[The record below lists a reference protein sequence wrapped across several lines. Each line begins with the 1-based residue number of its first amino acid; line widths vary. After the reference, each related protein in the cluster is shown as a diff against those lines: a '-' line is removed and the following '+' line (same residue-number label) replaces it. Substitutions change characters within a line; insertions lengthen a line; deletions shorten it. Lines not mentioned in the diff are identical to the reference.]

1 MASVLYQKYR
11 SQNFDELVGQEDIAN
26 ILKNSLKKGQT
37 SQAYLFV
44 GSRGTGKTSTAR
56 ILAKALNCT
65 NLKDDGNPCNECEN
79 CKDISEGRFLDLIEI
94 DAASNR
100 GIDQIRELKERIE
113 FTPSKGNYKVYIIDE
128 VHMLTTEAFN
138 ALLKTLEE
146 PPRHVVFILAT
157 TDVHKL
163 PPTIISRCQRYDF
176 RLGTDE
182 EVRRLIE
189 RVLKDEG
196 VEMEKDALDVVV
208 KNAKGSYRDALS
220 ILDVVY
226 SGQENKDDRIT
237 LDEVKKTLGLPDFDT
252 VLLLLKYLLEG
263 DGCKAL
269 SVLNDVESSGI
280 NLQQFTEYV
289 LDILRE
295 ILVGKIKNDLGKEFD
310 FVRDVDMRGVYR
322 LINLF
327 LEAENKIRYSSNQ
340 ILVLEMII
348 PEMMKP
354 NVNTDI
360 EMINRDVK
368 KKVGSKDGS
377 VDSKNDS
384 VKEPVVK
391 RNIIEKIVGKGKN
404 EKESKIGTEKESKLN
419 VQKES
424 GCNGASVS
432 VNEIKEKW
440 ELFVATIKPYNGHL
454 YAFLEGANI
463 LSFDDGVMHLEV
475 PFEFHKE
482 RIEVPKSRNIISE
495 VFNEVYGSSCR
506 VVCDVNSAIKP
517 VGKSTADFVL
527 RNLPTIKKKE
537 EEEQPKEKSNF
548 FQKSTLSKDI
558 EAIFEGV

>member
-11 SQNFDELVGQEDIAN
+11 SQDFDELIGQEDIAN
-26 ILKNSLKKGQT
+26 ILKNSLKKSQT

-79 CKDISEGRFLDLIEI
+79 CKDISNGKFLDLIEI

-113 FTPSKGNYKVYIIDE
+113 FTPSKGVYKVYIIDE

-146 PPRHVVFILAT
+146 PPKHVVFILAT

-182 EVRRLIE
+182 EVKRLIQ
-189 RVLKDEG
+189 RILKDEG
-196 VEMEKDALDVVV
+196 VGMEKDALDIVV

-226 SGQENKDDRIT
+226 SGQENKDRKIT
-237 LDEVKKTLGLPDFDT
+237 LDEVKKTLGLPDFDV
-252 VLLLLKYLLEG
+252 VLLLLKYLLDG
-263 DGCKAL
+263 DGSKAL
-269 SVLNDVESSGI
+269 SILSDVESNGV

-289 LDILRE
+289 LDVLRD
-295 ILVGKIKNDLGKEFD
+295 ILVGKIKNDLAKEYD
-310 FVRDVDMRGVYR
+310 FVKDIDMRIIYR

-348 PEMMKP
+348 PEMMRP
-354 NVNTDI
+354 NTNTEI
-360 EMINRDVK
+360 EMINKDVK
-368 KKVGSKDGS
+368 NRITKGNEKSGDKEASNEKVD
-377 VDSKNDS
+377 
-384 VKEPVVK
+384 K
-391 RNIIEKIVGKGKN
+391 RNIIEKIVNVGKKSDSEKASKVDTKQDKN
-404 EKESKIGTEKESKLN
+404 NFEE
-419 VQKES
+419 
-424 GCNGASVS
+424 CSVS
-432 VNEIKEKW
+432 VNEIKQKW
-440 ELFVATIKPYNGHL
+440 EQFVATIKPYNGHL
-454 YAFLEGANI
+454 YAFLEGANV
-463 LSFDDGVMHLEV
+463 LSFEDGVIHLEV

-482 RIEVPKSRNIISE
+482 RIEIPKSRNIISE
-495 VFNEVYGSSCR
+495 VFSEVYGTSCR
-506 VVCDVNSAIKP
+506 IVCDVNSSIKP
-517 VGKSTADFVL
+517 KGKSTADFVL
-527 RNLPTIKKKE
+527 RNLPTVKKKE
-537 EEEQPKEKSNF
+537 EQETPKDKSNF
-548 FQKSTLSKDI
+548 FKKSTLSKDI

>member
-11 SQNFDELVGQEDIAN
+11 SQDFDELIGQEDIAN
-26 ILKNSLKKGQT
+26 ILKNSLKKSQT

-79 CKDISEGRFLDLIEI
+79 CKDISNGKFLDLIEI

-113 FTPSKGNYKVYIIDE
+113 FTPSKGVYKVYIIDE

-182 EVRRLIE
+182 EVKRLIQ
-189 RVLKDEG
+189 RILKDEG
-196 VEMEKDALDVVV
+196 VGMEKDAIDVVI

-226 SGQENKDDRIT
+226 SGQENKDRKIT
-237 LDEVKKTLGLPDFDT
+237 LDEVKKTLGLPDFDV
-252 VLLLLKYLLEG
+252 VLLLLKYLLDG
-263 DGCKAL
+263 DGSKAL
-269 SVLNDVESSGI
+269 SILSDVESNGV

-289 LDILRE
+289 LDVLRD
-295 ILVGKIKNDLGKEFD
+295 ILVGKIKNDLAKEYD
-310 FVRDVDMRGVYR
+310 FVKDIDMRTIYR

-327 LEAENKIRYSSNQ
+327 LEAENKLRYSSNQ

-348 PEMMKP
+348 PEMMRP
-354 NVNTDI
+354 NANTEI
-360 EMINRDVK
+360 EMINKDVK
-368 KKVGSKDGS
+368 NRITKGNEKSGEKKDFNEK
-377 VDSKNDS
+377 VD
-384 VKEPVVK
+384 K
-391 RNIIEKIVGKGKN
+391 RNIIEKIVNVGKKSDSEKASKVDTKQDKN
-404 EKESKIGTEKESKLN
+404 NFEE
-419 VQKES
+419 
-424 GCNGASVS
+424 CSVS
-432 VNEIKEKW
+432 VNEIKQKW
-440 ELFVATIKPYNGHL
+440 EQFVATIKPYNGHL
-454 YAFLEGANI
+454 YAFLEGANV
-463 LSFDDGVMHLEV
+463 LSFEDGVIHLEV

-482 RIEVPKSRNIISE
+482 RIEIPKSRNIISE
-495 VFNEVYGSSCR
+495 VFSEVYGTSCR
-506 VVCDVNSAIKP
+506 IVCDVNSSIKP
-517 VGKSTADFVL
+517 KGKSTADFVL
-527 RNLPTIKKKE
+527 RNLPTVKKKE
-537 EEEQPKEKSNF
+537 EQETPKDKSNF
-548 FQKSTLSKDI
+548 FKKSTLSKDI